1 MSVANRLSIPQT
13 GGVKVMESVMKAPSL
28 ESGLSKAGVRE
39 DNALA
44 MRVEQLEKEL
54 EELKARMPEDRA
66 TIVVFSGDLDKVL
79 ASFVIATGAAAA
91 GLETSMFFTFWGLC
105 ALKKEATSAAT
116 ARTLKEKMF
125 AMMTPSGSKTLGVS
139 RMNFFGVGAIM
150 LRSMMKEKGIASL
163 EELMEIAKDL
173 GVKIIAC
180 TMSMDA
186 MGVSKDELIDNL
198 EYGGVATYMADASR
212 SKVTLFV

>member
-1 MSVANRLSIPQT
+1 
-13 GGVKVMESVMKAPSL
+13 
-28 ESGLSKAGVRE
+28 
-39 DNALA
+39 
-44 MRVEQLEKEL
+44 
-54 EELKARMPEDRA
+54 
-66 TIVVFSGDLDKVL
+66 
-79 ASFVIATGAAAA
+79 
-91 GLETSMFFTFWGLC
+91 
-105 ALKKEATSAAT
+105 
-116 ARTLKEKMF
+116 
-125 AMMTPSGSKTLGVS
+125 MTPSGSKTLGVS

>member
-1 MSVANRLSIPQT
+1 MDVA
-13 GGVKVMESVMKAPSL
+13 VKQNQPEDKSL
-28 ESGLSKAGVRE
+28 DRS

-44 MRVEQLEKEL
+44 ARIEQLEKAV
-54 EELKARMPEDRA
+54 EELKDRMPEDRA

-105 ALKKEATSAAT
+105 ALKKAGVTAPAT
-116 ARTLKEKMF
+116 RTLKEKMF
-125 AMMTPSGSKTLGVS
+125 AMMTPAGSEALGVS
-139 RMNFFGVGAIM
+139 RMNFFGIGAKM
-150 LRSMMKEKGIASL
+150 LRAMMKEKGIASL
-163 EELMEIAKDL
+163 EELMDIAKDL
-173 GVKIIAC
+173 GIKIIAC

-186 MGVSKDELIDNL
+186 MGVSKDELADNL
-198 EYGGVATYMADASR
+198 EFGGVATYMADACR

>member
-1 MSVANRLSIPQT
+1 MEATMTPNVLEESPSGVSVKGENRL
-13 GGVKVMESVMKAPSL
+13 A
-28 ESGLSKAGVRE
+28 A
-39 DNALA
+39 
-44 MRVEQLEKEL
+44 RVEQLEKVV
-54 EELKARMPEDRA
+54 EEIKIRMPEDRA

-105 ALKKEATSAAT
+105 ALKKDGASASATC
-116 ARTLKEKMF
+116 TLKEKMF
-125 AMMTPSGSKTLGVS
+125 AMMTPSGSKALGVS
-139 RMNFFGVGAIM
+139 RMNFFGVGAKM

-163 EELMEIAKDL
+163 EELMDIAKDL
-173 GVKIIAC
+173 GIKIIAC

-186 MGVSKDELIDNL
+186 MGISKENLIDNL
-198 EYGGVATYMADASR
+198 EYGGVATYMADACR